1 MTDEQKALHDANI
14 DENTFK
20 QVKTLLDLQDDSK
33 NDLLLTIISITKSAL
48 LFKLGL
54 SDTDSIPVSLHYILV
69 EVSIR
74 RFNRLK
80 NEGFSQ
86 YTQEGESITFDTSDF
101 DSFNDDIALW
111 KRMNNK
117 VDSLGTVQFLDAYA
131 GRDRYDF

>member
-1 MTDEQKALHDANI
+1 MTDEQTALHDANI

>member
-1 MTDEQKALHDANI
+1 MTDEQTALYDANI

-117 VDSLGTVQFLDAYA
+117 GDSLGTVQFLDAYA
-131 GRDRYDF
+131 GRDHHDF